1 MSEDTKQET
10 DIVDNIEAE
19 PVGGGKDAEPE
30 AAFSEPEAAKE
41 SETEAGE
48 EIDGKSE
55 TTAALDAEEHRKMK
69 EQADKAEEYW
79 DRLLRLQAE
88 FDNFK
93 KRAARERSQDIK
105 YANQA
110 LLESLIPALDNID
123 MAMAAIENAGQGS
136 VDSLKKGVFMVF
148 KQLKEAIRESGMEE
162 INAVGQMFN
171 YKWHEAVEQRAN
183 SEVSEGQVIEQ
194 IRKGYKLKD
203 RLIRPAKVIVAK
215 PAAVDSTDG
224 ADNQTSA
231 EALAED

>member
-19 PVGGGKDAEPE
+19 PVGGGEAAEPE

-41 SETEAGE
+41 SETEVGKE
-48 EIDGKSE
+48 SDGKSE
-55 TTAALDAEEHRKMK
+55 STAALDAEEHRKMK

-93 KRAARERSQDIK
+93 KRAARERSQAIK
-105 YANQA
+105 YANEA
-110 LLESLIPALDNID
+110 LLESLIPALDNFD
-123 MAMAAIENAGQGS
+123 MAIAAIENAGANS
-136 VDSLKKGVFMVF
+136 VDSLKQGVNMVF
-148 KQLKEAIRESGMEE
+148 KQLKDAIRESGMEE

-171 YKWHEAVEQRAN
+171 YKWHEAVEQRES
-183 SEVSEGQVIEQ
+183 SEVPEGQVIEQ

-203 RLIRPAKVIVAK
+203 RLIRPAEVIVAK
-215 PAAVDSTDG
+215 PRVVDS
-224 ADNQTSA
+224 ADSVANKTSEEVSA
-231 EALAED
+231 KD